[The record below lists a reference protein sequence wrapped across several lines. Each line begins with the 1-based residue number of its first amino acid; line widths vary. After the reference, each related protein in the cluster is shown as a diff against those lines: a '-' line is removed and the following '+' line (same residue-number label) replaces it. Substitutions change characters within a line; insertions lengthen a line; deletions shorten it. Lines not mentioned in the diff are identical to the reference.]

1 MRGCGIY
8 FTYLFILG
16 SSFFVEIF
24 VFSLIYFV
32 YGFSLKTIVGVLG
45 FGLVVLLITK
55 YIIGLLGKLID
66 EKNKGRLI
74 EKYAKSK
81 ILNKKYKTMK
91 TLMFV
96 VGIIFYIMGFVA
108 SLNMNLYAKLLLFS
122 ISAFFILTSVSMCD
136 VMVEFYEG
144 GVFINPLG
152 FYKWEEIKKEEIRN
166 KIILKIKNFVIEC
179 EKNI

>member
-16 SSFFVEIF
+16 SSLFVEIF

-81 ILNKKYKTMK
+81 ILNKK
-91 TLMFV
+91 
-96 VGIIFYIMGFVA
+96 
-108 SLNMNLYAKLLLFS
+108 
-122 ISAFFILTSVSMCD
+122 
-136 VMVEFYEG
+136 
-144 GVFINPLG
+144 
-152 FYKWEEIKKEEIRN
+152 
-166 KIILKIKNFVIEC
+166 
-179 EKNI
+179 